1 MNYLYIALTVV
12 ALVLIELLIGGT
24 RLIFSLPSYGIL
36 ALISFL
42 SLYSFRRPQVP
53 ANLTCLISAGVLAV
67 YVIVRVLFS
76 PVEYITRSDL
86 FMLLGSV
93 MIYLFVALYL
103 TVPKYRFVFV
113 MTLLVIALVHVTIG
127 GIQYLRG
134 ERFPIFDFIEKADY
148 GLRATGL
155 YICPNHLAGFL
166 EVSALMGL
174 AIVCW
179 SRQSFWVK
187 LLAGYGA
194 VICGIGIVLT
204 GSRGGYL
211 STGVGVLAF
220 GVLSFLA
227 IRRAHR
233 QQIWVSAIAAVAVTA
248 VVFVGVTALLSRHYA
263 LQSRASKVF
272 AADIRMDLWKIAWA
286 QFQEKPVLGTGAG
299 TFQYYGRLY
308 RPSHI
313 AADPE
318 YVHNDY
324 LQLLSEYGVI
334 GLAAGLIF
342 LGVHL
347 WFGLKALNYFVTER
361 PVARYRLQSDA
372 LALNIGAMSSLAVYA
387 VHSFLD
393 FNLHIPANT
402 LLVAFVCGT
411 LANPGIMMP
420 RITET
425 SERITHY
432 LKLGLPAVGVWMAVA
447 ALPTLPAEYFAE
459 QSRVA
464 FREERHA
471 DAISLAEIGLAGDP
485 KNPFLHLYKGQAH
498 ASVAEAATDPKV
510 AQKEFGAAVE
520 SFRKARELYPQDQWI
535 LIGLGSALDG
545 LGRFAEARPIYE
557 EAIRWNPSSAAI
569 HLYYA
574 THLRLAGRFDEAEA
588 VYKKSNTLSAN
599 VGAQVGLELLAKA
612 RAAAATATGAPAVNG
627 TK

>member
-1 MNYLYIALTVV
+1 MNHLYIALLTL

-24 RLIFSLPSYGIL
+24 RLLFSLPSYGIL
-36 ALISFL
+36 ALVSFL

-53 ANLTCLISAGVLAV
+53 ANLQC
-67 YVIVRVLFS
+67 VIVTGVFAGYVVLRILLA
-76 PVEYITRSDL
+76 PVPYLARADL
-86 FMLLGSV
+86 YMLLGAL
-93 MIYLFVALYL
+93 MIYLFMALYL
-103 TVPKYRFVFV
+103 TVPKYRFVFA

-174 AIVCW
+174 SIVCW

-194 VICGIGIVLT
+194 IICAIGIVLT

-211 STGVGVLAF
+211 STGVGLAAF
-220 GVLSFLA
+220 ALLSFLA

-233 QQIWVSAIAAVAVTA
+233 RQIWVSAVATVVVAAVL
-248 VVFVGVTALLSRHYA
+248 FIGVTALFSRHYA
-263 LQSRASKVF
+263 LQSRASRIFSEDVRTMIWGLALK
-272 AADIRMDLWKIAWA
+272 
-286 QFQEKPVLGTGAG
+286 QFGLNPAVGTGSG
-299 TFQYYGRLY
+299 TFQYYSRLY
-308 RPSHI
+308 RPSGMQG
-313 AADPE
+313 DPE

-324 LQLLSEYGVI
+324 LQLMAEYGLV
-334 GLAAGLIF
+334 GLVLGLVF

-347 WFGLKALNYFVTER
+347 WFGVKALNYLVTER
-361 PVARYRLQSDA
+361 PIARYRLQSDS
-372 LALNIGAMSSLAVYA
+372 LALNIGALSSAAIYV

-402 LLVAFVCGT
+402 LLLAFIFGL
-411 LANPGIMMP
+411 LANPGIVMP

-432 LKLGLPAVGVWMAVA
+432 LKLALPAIGVWVA
-447 ALPTLPAEYFAE
+447 AAGLPTLPAEYFAE

-464 FREERHA
+464 FREERYQNAVEFA
-471 DAISLAEIGLAGDP
+471 DLGLSGDP
-485 KNPFLHLYKGQAH
+485 RNPYLHLYKGQAL
-498 ASVAEAATDPKV
+498 ASLAEATSDRAA
-510 AQKEFGAAVE
+510 AQAAYTTAVDA
-520 SFRKARELYPQDQWI
+520 FRAGHKLYPQDQWI

-545 LGRFAEARPIYE
+545 LRRFEEARPIYE
-557 EAIRWNPSSAAI
+557 EAVRWNPNSAPI
-569 HLYYA
+569 YLYYA
-574 THLRLAGRFDEAEA
+574 THLRLAGKFDEAERM
-588 VYKKSNTLSAN
+588 YKKSIDLYWNP
-599 VGAQVGLELLAKA
+599 GAVRGLELLAKA
-612 RAAAATATGAPAVNG
+612 RNEVKSPLP
-627 TK
+627 